1 MLPASSL
8 ALLQKYR
15 EKRAGAASFQAFTRM
30 PGAFPHYF
38 SRGVSFRALSR
49 PCRPGCALSAAS
61 MQMPPDVSAPGQLFS
76 GLTDSRASSSTLV
89 FHSEGEWLCR

>member
-1 MLPASSL
+1 MLPALSL

-30 PGAFPHYF
+30 PGAFPTF
-38 SRGVSFRALSR
+38 SRGISFRALSR

-76 GLTDSRASSSTLV
+76 RLTDSWASTSTLV
-89 FHSEGEWLCR
+89 FHSEGEWICR